1 MRNKKYPFLIA
12 ILSVLIYSSC
22 SKDINMNSDYKDT
35 IIVYG
40 LISPNDSISYLRIEK
55 AFFTDGDVF
64 ESAQVQDSN
73 QFTYKLDVK
82 LKQGNKT
89 ITFDTT
95 TILNKKDGI
104 FYAPEMLLYYAVTKD
119 LLNTTDS
126 LHLEIFDPKTKE
138 FTTSSTILHDG
149 QLIDFVYPV
158 LSIAF
163 EHEYYIQFKSLPNTR
178 YYTLDLRFHFMEQIP
193 GDNSSRRYDSI
204 DWTFD
209 PFFTI
214 NSDGGEAV
222 KFYQWGE
229 TFYDLVMEQVGPT
242 EVLDR
247 YFGNVELRITSG
259 DIVLRNYFAANVPD
273 NSVIGNQLQ
282 QYQYSNIKNGHGIFA
297 ARSGNGGEYILHLRT
312 INRLRNITDLNF
324 IGGIPED

>member
-1 MRNKKYPFLIA
+1 MKNYFYIIFLA
-12 ILSVLIYSSC
+12 ILFCTSC
-22 SKDINMNSDYKDT
+22 SKGIRFLEDYKEKV
-35 IIVYG
+35 IVYG
-40 LISPNDSISYLRIEK
+40 LIDPCDSISYIRIER
-55 AFFTDGDVF
+55 AFFSEGNILED
-64 ESAQVQDSN
+64 AQVQDSN

-89 ITFDTT
+89 ITFDTI
-95 TILNKKDGI
+95 TIFNKEGGI
-104 FYAPEMLLYYAVTKD
+104 FYAPKMLLYHAVTKD

-126 LHLEIFDPKTKE
+126 LYLEIFNPKTKE

-149 QLIDFVYPV
+149 DLIDFVYPV
-158 LSIAF
+158 ISIAF
-163 EHEYYIQFKSLPNTR
+163 EHQYYIQFESLPNTR
-178 YYTLDLRFHFMEQIP
+178 YYTLDLRFHYMEQTP

-209 PFFTI
+209 PYFTQ
-214 NSDGGEAV
+214 NSDGGEQV

-229 TFYDLVMEQVGPT
+229 TFYDLVVEQVGPT

-259 DIVLRNYFAANVPD
+259 DIVLRNYFEANKPD
-273 NSVIGNQLQ
+273 HSVIGNQLQ

-312 INRLRNITDLNF
+312 INRLRNIPNLNF
-324 IGGIPED
+324 IGGIPKD